1 MNYIDLTEEE
11 QEEFEREKEEFY
23 RFIYSESRDIPDE
36 YVVKPSETEKLIHHD
51 YDGIHGTHGTWI
63 KEDGEPI
70 DPENLFDE
78 DADD

>member
-11 QEEFEREKEEFY
+11 QEEFEREK
-23 RFIYSESRDIPDE
+23 
-36 YVVKPSETEKLIHHD
+36 
-51 YDGIHGTHGTWI
+51 
-63 KEDGEPI
+63 GEPI